1 MKQQARPISSII
13 ITGGGTGG
21 HLFPGI
27 AMAEAILQDF
37 PECTVVF
44 IGTERQIDG
53 RALQGRPFTTVPLK
67 SRGLKG
73 MGLSAKLMT
82 ILQLPASIVNAMGI
96 IRRYKPDLVF
106 GVGGYVTG
114 PVILAARLLGIPCG
128 IHEQNSVPG
137 LANRLLGKVV
147 GKIFLSLPG
156 SETYFPASKTVFS
169 GNPVRKELLAA
180 AAKPRAEEKEH
191 STLLVLG
198 GSQGAHRVN
207 MLVIEA
213 LAAQQ
218 SKLPPDFTV
227 LHQTGP
233 HDEEMVKNYYAGL
246 GIKAR
251 VGAFFDNMDQLYQQA
266 DLVVS
271 RAGATTLAELMIF
284 RIPAILIP
292 FPYAADNHQEK
303 NARYLVEH
311 GGARMYIEAD
321 LTPQALGDEII
332 SLFDNTKQQQE
343 LAENI
348 ATLARPHATET
359 IVKHCLDM
367 L

>member
-1 MKQQARPISSII
+1 
-13 ITGGGTGG
+13 
-21 HLFPGI
+21 
-27 AMAEAILQDF
+27 
-37 PECTVVF
+37 
-44 IGTERQIDG
+44 
-53 RALQGRPFTTVPLK
+53 
-67 SRGLKG
+67 
-73 MGLSAKLMT
+73 
-82 ILQLPASIVNAMGI
+82 
-96 IRRYKPDLVF
+96 
-106 GVGGYVTG
+106 
-114 PVILAARLLGIPCG
+114 
-128 IHEQNSVPG
+128 
-137 LANRLLGKVV
+137 
-147 GKIFLSLPG
+147 
-156 SETYFPASKTVFS
+156 
-169 GNPVRKELLAA
+169 
-180 AAKPRAEEKEH
+180 
-191 STLLVLG
+191 
-198 GSQGAHRVN
+198 

-218 SKLPPDFTV
+218 SKLPPGFTV

-233 HDEEMVKNYYAGL
+233 HDEEMVRNYYAGL
-246 GIKAR
+246 GIKAQ

-284 RIPAILIP
+284 RMPAILIP

-321 LTPQALGDEII
+321 LTPQTLGDEII